1 MADITIG
8 NMAPLGALSGKEQIP
23 CEIDGKNYKIT
34 PDQIAPFVD
43 IANIPTFDS
52 ITGQEKVIV
61 VRDGKAQGLVTLTQI
76 RQVVLPGYTYED
88 LSMNKFPHLNGGI
101 SLQSRFT
108 DSVRAKHFEIPIP
121 DNGDVFVIKLIKTVN
136 NSLAYLGF
144 TTRSLEGLSNGD
156 EIPFAGGVSGA
167 YSMKPGETITIQAP
181 ADAAFLVVNSTIDF
195 SSTLWEIEWSIQV
208 GELIIT
214 TRLNEL
220 ENRVN
225 TLEQSPAPSNISV
238 SREEFDALKKE
249 LDSLK
254 SQMSPFVLGKET
266 M

>member
-1 MADITIG
+1 
-8 NMAPLGALSGKEQIP
+8 MAPLDALSGQEMIP

-88 LSMNKFPHLNGGI
+88 LSMSKFPEYPGAINPEGLLYTELGYSHI
-101 SLQSRFT
+101 
-108 DSVRAKHFEIPIP
+108 EIPVP
-121 DNGDVFVIKLIKTVN
+121 EKNSVFVIKCVSAISTIRRFAFIKK
-136 NSLAYLGF
+136 
-144 TTRSLEGLSNGD
+144 TTFPEGILEYCDGTG
-156 EIPFAGGVSGA
+156 P
-167 YSMKPGETITIQAP
+167 YSMNIGETVTLIAP
-181 ADAAFLVVNSTIDF
+181 EDAAFVFLNVTHNRG
-195 SSTLWEIEWSIQV
+195 EIKWSVQV

-225 TLEQSPAPSNISV
+225 TLEQSPSPANIDGV
-238 SREEFDALKKE
+238 SREEFDALRAEMEKM
-249 LDSLK
+249 K
-254 SQMSPFVLGKET
+254 SQMSPSVVGKET